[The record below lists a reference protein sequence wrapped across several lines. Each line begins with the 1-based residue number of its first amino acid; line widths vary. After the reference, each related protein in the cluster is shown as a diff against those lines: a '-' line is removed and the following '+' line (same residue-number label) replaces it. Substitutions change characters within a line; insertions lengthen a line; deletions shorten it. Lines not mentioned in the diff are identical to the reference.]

1 MRCIVSLIFALFSFT
16 SVVCADPTPILPVR
30 GCPIPSF
37 KDIVLIGV
45 GDSLTH
51 GTMDATDN
59 ATNTQHAYLQKVYE
73 SLAQVA
79 EVSFS
84 QPLFDYEENR
94 MLPLTIPTNLGV
106 DGSDIYSLEGIEYYK
121 RYDVDE
127 SFLTGKYLG
136 DSLFPW
142 WLHDLYDKVL
152 YPINLLALKPVSQL
166 DATVWLL
173 NQVAEAGQS
182 KSVVIFWMGNN
193 DSSNA
198 ALGLGTNNPLYIP
211 LPLDQLEQELNP
223 LLFTLLRFWEQCGLI
238 SFEPYTISS
247 IERNLTNAEDF
258 AEQYH
263 RVLTRLATEVPSLAT
278 HAELFLCTLPYYS
291 SVGYLLDSEDMEY
304 YLQKV
309 NPAYTVPPSFKRVT
323 EPGTPITDF
332 SKGDRVSL
340 FTFLTMYIL
349 LDQGNSVAQVNQI
362 LERDGEQQDGMVLS
376 EDEQYYMRERI
387 DSFNEA
393 IKESIPT
400 SSTHVHLIDS
410 GTYLNDA
417 LTGKI
422 SIIINDKT
430 LNRKWGRGNSFTL
443 DGVHPG
449 YTAHTLIANFIIEH
463 LNDTL
468 TMNAPLHELSE
479 VMDTD
484 PYVDKDG
491 DGWVEG
497 PAYTASGITELLFLF
512 KDPDD
517 RDPTLQ
523 PTLPPDI
530 WNYAIDILLREFL
543 F

>member
-1 MRCIVSLIFALFSFT
+1 MRCIVSLILALFSFT
-16 SVVCADPTPILPVR
+16 SAVCADPTPPSPVL

-94 MLPLTIPTNLGV
+94 MLPFTIPTNLGV
-106 DGSDIYSLEGIEYYK
+106 EGSDIYSLEGIEYYK
-121 RYDVDE
+121 RYGVDE

-182 KSVVIFWMGNN
+182 KSVVIFWMGNS

-198 ALGLGTNNPLYIP
+198 ALGLGTNNPIYIP

-223 LLFTLLRFWEQCGLI
+223 LLFTLLRFWEQSGLI

-247 IERNLTNAEDF
+247 IERNLTNADDF

-309 NPAYTVPPSFKRVT
+309 NLTYTVPPSFKRVT

-362 LERDGEQQDGMVLS
+362 LERDGAQRDGMVLS
-376 EDEQYYMRERI
+376 EDEQYHIRERI

-393 IKESIPT
+393 VKESVLT
-400 SSTHVHLIDS
+400 STTHVHLIDS
-410 GTYLNDA
+410 ATYLNDA

-422 SIIINDKT
+422 SITINDKT

-479 VMDTD
+479 VMETD

-517 RDPTLQ
+517 SDPTLQ

-530 WNYAIDILLREFL
+530 WNYVTNILLREFL